1 MGLIRYEHAHL
12 ANWLALVH
20 KLALAGARVVVDN
33 IAKRVRWIPRR
44 SKLWAILALLLGLV
58 MQVGLLWLLGEMIG
72 LCIALMEVWAELA
85 AKHLEIT
92 LDSTP

>member
-1 MGLIRYEHAHL
+1 M
-12 ANWLALVH
+12 LALVNQ
-20 KLALAGARVVVDN
+20 LALAGARVVVRAVSRH
-33 IAKRVRWIPRR
+33 IRWIPRR
-44 SKLWAILALLLGLV
+44 SKLWAVLALLLGLL

-92 LDSTP
+92 LDQTP

>member
-1 MGLIRYEHAHL
+1 M
-12 ANWLALVH
+12 
-20 KLALAGARVVVDN
+20 ALAGARVVVGA
-33 IAKRVRWIPRR
+33 ISRRVRWIPRR
-44 SKLWAILALLLGLV
+44 SKLWVVLALLLGLL
-58 MQVGLLWLLGEMIG
+58 MQVLLLWLLGEMIG

>member
-12 ANWLALVH
+12 ANLLALTYSM
-20 KLALAGARVVVDN
+20 ALAGARVVVGA
-33 IAKRVRWIPRR
+33 ISRRVRWIPRR
-44 SKLWAILALLLGLV
+44 SKLWVVLALLLGLL
-58 MQVGLLWLLGEMIG
+58 MQVLLLWLLGEMIG